1 LPSALHLLPAAELG
15 IPLTH
20 RGLATSVRFLTG
32 HSREGGES
40 ELDET
45 LAACADPHTTL
56 VVYMGLGTLPAL
68 ARQLAASGLAA
79 DTPAVA
85 VERGTTPEQRAVYAT
100 LGELQEQVAAAAL
113 TSPTLIVIGQV
124 VSLAPGWRRCWAAGV
139 SLDDPTAAWAASA
152 ECSSSGGGISSS
164 LSSSSAAAE
173 LAPQRR

>member
-1 LPSALHLLPAAELG
+1 
-15 IPLTH
+15 
-20 RGLATSVRFLTG
+20 VRFLTG

-40 ELDET
+40 ELDDT

-124 VSLAPGWRRCWAAGV
+124 VSLAPGWRRCRAAGV
-139 SLDDPTAAWAASA
+139 SLDDPTVAWAASA
-152 ECSSSGGGISSS
+152 GSSIGGGGAGSS
-164 LSSSSAAAE
+164 LSSGSAAAE